1 MFNSRRIP
9 TSWSHWWRRLRSQ
22 LLPLLSFVAC
32 TAAMIWL
39 WDRQGQ
45 IPNAIGEVEAVR
57 IAVASGADGV
67 LATVSQDQP
76 QWSLFDVVERDE
88 VIARLDDRPV
98 QAELATFVKRRV
110 EAEKKL
116 DATSARFAVNEEKNL
131 LDRLREASRLAR
143 QVERYRLDA
152 LDRNVTIERDRVELQ
167 RREARL
173 KYLQTVHQ
181 QDPVTVTDQMVFEYR
196 LMRDQL
202 ATRIEEN
209 IKAKDLA
216 EQLAAEATQRFADLP
231 GPIVAEMDKILAP
244 VRAAIDVEEA
254 RMDELKV
261 QIELLQIRAPF
272 RGTISAVHAWPGQAV
287 REGDPIITI
296 AAQQGRYIVSY
307 VRQRQRIQ
315 VEVDMVVHV
324 RHRMPGARSLETKIE
339 RVGPQFEPVPLQQLS
354 DPRVPEWGLP
364 VRISIPANLA
374 TRPGELLD
382 LTFE

>member
-1 MFNSRRIP
+1 MVKKRRIP

-22 LLPLLSFVAC
+22 LLPLVSFVAC

-39 WDRQGQ
+39 WDRQEQ

-57 IAVASGADGV
+57 IEVASGADGV
-67 LATVSQDQP
+67 LATVAQDQP
-76 QWSLFDVVERDE
+76 QWSLFDIVERGE

-98 QAELATFVKRRV
+98 QAELATLEKRRI

-116 DATSARFAVNEEKNL
+116 DATSARVATDEEERR

-167 RREARL
+167 RREARF
-173 KYLQTVHQ
+173 KYMATVHQ
-181 QDPVTVTDQMVFEYR
+181 QDPVTVTDQMLFEYR

-202 ATRIEEN
+202 ATRIKEN

-216 EQLAAEATQRFADLP
+216 EQLAAEVTQRIADLP
-231 GPIVAEMDKILAP
+231 EPIVAELDKILAP

-254 RMDELKV
+254 RMDELRV
-261 QIELLQIRAPF
+261 QVELLQIRAPI
-272 RGTISAVHAWPGQAV
+272 RGTISAVHVWPGQAV
-287 REGDPIITI
+287 REGDPIVTI
-296 AAQQGRYIVSY
+296 AADQGRYIVSY
-307 VRQRQRIQ
+307 VRQQQRIQ
-315 VEVDMVVHV
+315 PEVDMVVHI
-324 RHRMPGARSLETKIE
+324 RHRVPGAREQATKIE
-339 RVGPQFEPVPLQQLS
+339 RVGRQFEPVPLHQLTN
-354 DPRVPEWGLP
+354 PRVPEWGLP

-374 TRPGELLD
+374 ARPGELVD
-382 LTFE
+382 ITFE